1 MNFDLYM
8 PIRNELIYLLFI
20 KAYELDISC
29 HVLTKHLSYFNYS
42 DSQFTQFKNNGYD
55 CRLVD
60 MGRDDLG
67 LEEPPLIF
75 CLFCEDTMR
84 LEQFRQEMSS
94 ITKQNLTAR
103 YSGLFSLEYTR
114 SLSYAAT
121 ANDGEDDIIPEYLL
135 V

>member
-1 MNFDLYM
+1 MNYDLSM
-8 PIRNELIYLLFI
+8 PIQFNQTYLLFI

-29 HVLTKHLSYFNYS
+29 HVLTKNLVYFNYS
-42 DSQFTQFKNNGYD
+42 DSLFTKFKNNGYD

-67 LEEPPLIF
+67 IDEPPLQF

-84 LEQFRQEMSS
+84 LEQFRQEMFD
-94 ITKQNLTAR
+94 ITKKSLTAG
-103 YSGLFSLEYTR
+103 YSGLYTLEYTP
-114 SLSYAAT
+114 SPSFAIT
-121 ANDGEDDIIPEYLL
+121 SDDDEDDLIQEYLL